1 MIISNLLNEQLI
13 LPNLVGTTKQH
24 IMEEVVEHLATV
36 QTGIHAGELLKA
48 LLEREKLGSTGIG
61 NGIAI
66 PHGKL
71 GGLSDIILVFA
82 RSTAGVPFEAID
94 GKPVHLIFLLVA
106 PANSTGGHLKA
117 LARLS
122 RLLKD
127 DAFRR
132 TLLTAPTAPDILNA
146 IANEDNRIAI

>member
-1 MIISNLLNEQLI
+1 MNICELLNENLI
-13 LPNLVGTTKQH
+13 LPELAGTTKQH
-24 IMEEVVEHLATV
+24 VIEEVVRHLAAV
-36 QTGIHAGELLKA
+36 QPNVNAGDLLKA

-71 GGLSDIILVFA
+71 SGISDIILVCA
-82 RSTAGVPFEAID
+82 RSRAGVPFEAID
-94 GKPVHLIFLLVA
+94 GKPIHLFFLLVA

-122 RLLKD
+122 RLLKND
-127 DAFRR
+127 EFRHA
-132 TLLTAPTAPDILNA
+132 LLTAPTAQDMLN
-146 IANEDNRIAI
+146 IIHNEDIRTAV